1 MTESYLAEIASVE
14 GTKPT
19 QTGSGN
25 YSSDSLVAR
34 VQKAMEEI
42 GVAEA
47 NTAAEEA
54 ILDELIQTKL
64 VAEDDPFIALMNA
77 MLVVIPQLMKTR
89 EELLVE
95 KTASY
100 DYVSSLNAY
109 MAEAQLNFA
118 RSAEKSDPQD
128 QGGYSTGSTTGLAYA
143 KAYAGNLT
151 VIQQQGLFDGM
162 STEIQ
167 GILYEAVSTS
177 LGLEAL
183 TPDTKNWNSSLS
195 KSEYNMPETLWA
207 GLNSPDWT
215 FDGEDTSRYTNR
227 NYADGSDPFQ
237 DPSKPAGV
245 DPFSKSAAAY
255 LGGKLGPVLDDAVT
269 QNTIIENTLNGYA
282 KQIEAGYKFEMENYN
297 SIVNTDA
304 QMYQAQINQNRAHT
318 NRLRAL

>member
-1 MTESYLAEIASVE
+1 
-14 GTKPT
+14 
-19 QTGSGN
+19 
-25 YSSDSLVAR
+25 
-34 VQKAMEEI
+34 MEEI

-77 MLVVIPQLMKTR
+77 MLIVIPQLMKTK

-109 MAEAQLNFA
+109 MAETQLNFA
-118 RSAEKSDPQD
+118 RSAEKSDPVN
-128 QGGYSTGSTTGLAYA
+128 QGGYSTGNTTGLAYA
-143 KAYAGNLT
+143 EAYAGNLS

-167 GILYEAVSTS
+167 GILYEAIATS
-177 LGLEAL
+177 LGLETL
-183 TPDTKNWNSSLS
+183 TPDTKKWNSSLS
-195 KSEYNMPETLWA
+195 KTEYDMPETLWA

-215 FDGEDTSRYTNR
+215 FEGENTSRYTNK
-227 NYADGSDPFQ
+227 NYADDSNLFKGSDGELN
-237 DPSKPAGV
+237 SKT
-245 DPFSKSAAAY
+245 AAAY